1 METFHLTR
9 NEMATLLLSLRG
21 WNTKSLSVFYKKLG
35 QSHIKDIESGQSVTA
50 FITTALS
57 PIFEKLIKID
67 DTDVGF
73 SLNEIVALGNQI
85 ENTSFSVTA
94 MQNWV
99 KRDIKRNDWLSS
111 KGKNIRLNK
120 RPYCSLS
127 KI

>member
-1 METFHLTR
+1 
-9 NEMATLLLSLRG
+9 MATLLLSLRG
-21 WNTKSLSVFYKKLG
+21 WNTKKPLG
-35 QSHIKDIESGQSVTA
+35 ILQEAWAKSHKKDIESGQSVTA

-99 KRDIKRNDWLSS
+99 KRDIKEMIGSPQ
-111 KGKNIRLNK
+111 KGKNIQLNK
-120 RPYCSLS
+120 QPYYLLS